1 MHARKMGALA
11 VLAVACLAAVA
22 SVAHAADTK
31 VRNSQSCRRNKGIC
45 VPIRCPGSMRQIGTC
60 LGAQV
65 KCCRRKGGGGSD
77 YKDDDDKDEL

>member
-1 MHARKMGALA
+1 MRLHHLLLALLFL
-11 VLAVACLAAVA
+11 VLSAG
-22 SVAHAADTK
+22 SGFTQG

-65 KCCRRKGGGGSD
+65 KCCRRK
-77 YKDDDDKDEL
+77 